1 MHTSIDLQYVLNC
14 CFFTSRRRMLPVV
27 AASALASGS
36 LLLHKRRQQHL
47 RAKPQRRFKLHLTD
61 NTDKPFQHFICSATA
76 LECTGNDA
84 AAAAA
89 ASEQQH
95 PYAAEIQQLLA
106 NPRCP
111 RFFTPEQQLTASTP
125 AADAQPAAAAAGA
138 SLAPHASAVQAA
150 LPGLPSM
157 PPALANAPLVWIDT
171 PKKLRSMLQQLQG
184 VACIG
189 LDTEHT
195 AHRSYLGVTCLLQLS
210 TGAAHAAFTI

>member
-1 MHTSIDLQYVLNC
+1 
-14 CFFTSRRRMLPVV
+14 MLPVV

-61 NTDKPFQHFICSATA
+61 NTDKPFQHLKCLTTAT
-76 LECTGNDA
+76 ECPVAGNDA
-84 AAAAA
+84 AEAGDAAGAAAV
-89 ASEQQH
+89 EQQQ

-111 RFFTPEQQLTASTP
+111 TFFTPEQQQQLAASTF
-125 AADAQPAAAAAGA
+125 AEDDQPAAAAAGA
-138 SLAPHASAVQAA
+138 SLAPHASAARAA
-150 LPGLPSM
+150 LPGLPPM
-157 PPALANAPLVWIDT
+157 PPALANTPLVWVDT

-210 TGAAHAAFTI
+210 TGAAHAAFVRS